1 MALSRDVVHTV
12 PTYVCTLRGTCIGS
26 YVKNIVDNYVYIHT
40 YFDVGYEYMDT
51 FIEIVQGRMQLV
63 NNS

>member
-51 FIEIVQGRMQLV
+51 FIEIV
-63 NNS
+63 